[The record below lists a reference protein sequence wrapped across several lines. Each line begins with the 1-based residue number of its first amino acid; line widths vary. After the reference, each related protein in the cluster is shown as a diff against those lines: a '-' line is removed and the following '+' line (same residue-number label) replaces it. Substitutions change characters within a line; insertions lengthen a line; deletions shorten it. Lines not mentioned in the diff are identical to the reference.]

1 VTDDAAASVQ
11 PPVGP
16 VRPGRLSRSEDV
28 QRALR
33 CGRSRSGDL
42 LAVHAFRRP
51 SVPDAVGG
59 PEVLAVDLAVD
70 RAVDTGGTRL
80 TVVASRRVGGAV
92 RRNRAKRLLREAARV
107 RRWADGVDVVLVARA
122 ACAGSDIRLVGAE
135 LERLSRVLGVL
146 EEPS

>member
-1 VTDDAAASVQ
+1 VTDDVAASVQ

-33 CGRSRSGDL
+33 RGRSRSGDL

-51 SVPDAVGG
+51 SGPDAATG
-59 PEVLAVDLAVD
+59 PEALTVD
-70 RAVDTGGTRL
+70 RAVDTVLDTGGTRL

-107 RRWADGVDVVLVARA
+107 RRWTDGVDVVLVARA
-122 ACAGSDIRLVGAE
+122 ACAGSDVQLVGAE
-135 LERLSRVLGVL
+135 LERLGRVLGVL